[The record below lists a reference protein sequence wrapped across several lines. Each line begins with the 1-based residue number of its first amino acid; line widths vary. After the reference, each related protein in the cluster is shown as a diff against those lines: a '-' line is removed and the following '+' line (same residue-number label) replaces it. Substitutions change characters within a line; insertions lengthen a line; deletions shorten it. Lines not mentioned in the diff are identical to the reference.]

1 MGEFFKIKLAKAL
14 GDQSA
19 WDNRNVI
26 YLGAAACAEFIADIF
41 LCPLEATR
49 IRCVSDPT
57 FASGL
62 VGGFFRLIKEEGFL
76 KGFYSG
82 FGPIL
87 MKQVPYTMTKFAVQ
101 GSAQDTIAA

>member
-1 MGEFFKIKLAKAL
+1 M
-14 GDQSA
+14 
-19 WDNRNVI
+19 
-26 YLGAAACAEFIADIF
+26 
-41 LCPLEATR
+41 
-49 IRCVSDPT
+49 SDPT

-101 GSAQDTIAA
+101 GSAQDTIAAAVGTPASEAKGLTKACCEFSAPSRLH